1 MPKIAYASDCGIPKS
16 VKTVAQLPKRG
27 YVGATVYC
35 EEDST
40 LYVYDGASYSAVGAS
55 GGTSAPATSTL
66 TVVDKTTEFPE
77 NPEVGAFVYVKST
90 SAPYVY
96 TGAAWKKVTI
106 DNG

>member
-16 VKTVAQLPKRG
+16 VKTVAQLPNRG

-77 NPEVGAFVYVKST
+77 ARKSAPSST
-90 SAPYVY
+90 SSRRPPRTSIPAPRE
-96 TGAAWKKVTI
+96 KR
-106 DNG
+106 